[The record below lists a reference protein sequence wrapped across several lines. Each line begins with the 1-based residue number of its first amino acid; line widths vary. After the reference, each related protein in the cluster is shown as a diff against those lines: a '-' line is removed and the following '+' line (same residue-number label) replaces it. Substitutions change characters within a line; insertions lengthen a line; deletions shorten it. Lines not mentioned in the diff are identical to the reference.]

1 MRILF
6 LFLLIAI
13 CPKTFAAETITYDMF
28 LWGDK
33 IGTMT
38 VTKTDRDDGS
48 ELYVLDSK
56 LKAKVLWI
64 VRENTSHMETVF
76 KHGKMISCYQKEIEN
91 GKVKRWNR
99 VTFDGITYSVDGY
112 KGKRTFTEAP
122 VLSVAPLYFKG
133 LGGATRLFHEA
144 EAEFCAIEKVD
155 NETWQFKVSDGSRNV
170 YHFKNGLP
178 VSLEFHVSIATV
190 KLVRVN

>member
-1 MRILF
+1 MQL
-6 LFLLIAI
+6 
-13 CPKTFAAETITYDMF
+13 KSFAGQTITYDMF

-38 VTKTDRDDGS
+38 VTKTDKEGGI
-48 ELYVLDSK
+48 EEYVLDSK
-56 LKAKVLWI
+56 LKAKVLW
-64 VRENTSHMETVF
+64 VTRENTSHLETVF
-76 KHGKMISCYQKEIEN
+76 KNGKMISSYQKEIDN

-99 VTFDGITYSVDGY
+99 VTFDGTTYTVDGY
-112 KGKRTFTEAP
+112 KGKRTFTEQP

-133 LGGATRLFHEA
+133 LSGATRLFHEA
-144 EAEFCAIEKVD
+144 EAEFCTVEKID

-170 YHFKNGLP
+170 YHFKDGIP